1 MSGDELRDVEV
12 QIRGDEMEA
21 KNGHQISLRDR
32 DPTAMNDHV
41 KVNEK
46 ID

>member
-21 KNGHQISLRDR
+21 KNGYQISISDR